1 MSYDA
6 STEKIVFAGFEDI
19 PEITFEKVLTFTYL
33 GIPLSVSPYCLFRK
47 FTDKVKEKAK
57 NYMYSELSL
66 VRNGP
71 DRSELAKTLWLNCA
85 IPSILYGCEIIP
97 IDSNTIQEIEK
108 CQATIGK
115 FILQIPK
122 NSANVCANLDAGLK
136 PIKSII
142 DEKVLLYNKKIM
154 EKPVDSW
161 SKQAYME
168 LLNMGDKS
176 PYMKNLNKIKESYM
190 SFGKSRKEIKLKI
203 DQTAVRHVLE
213 QKRKVCTS
221 MFSTTT
227 PFISK
232 RYSWFKTKS
241 WVDDSETCK
250 IFNEFRCCNAG
261 LGNSGPTKDGRFSK
275 LCFLCKNEGRIAI
288 NNEVS
293 V

>member
-33 GIPLSVSPYCLFRK
+33 EIPLSVSPYCLFRK

-57 NYMYSELSL
+57 NYMYSVLSL
-66 VRNGP
+66 VRSGP

-85 IPSILYGCEIIP
+85 IPSILYGWEIIP

-136 PIKSII
+136 PIKSTI

-154 EKPVDSW
+154 EKPIDSW
-161 SKQAYME
+161 PKQA
-168 LLNMGDKS
+168 S
-176 PYMKNLNKIKESYM
+176 TFI
-190 SFGKSRKEIKLKI
+190 FWVI
-203 DQTAVRHVLE
+203 DT
-213 QKRKVCTS
+213 
-221 MFSTTT
+221 F
-227 PFISK
+227 
-232 RYSWFKTKS
+232 
-241 WVDDSETCK
+241 
-250 IFNEFRCCNAG
+250 
-261 LGNSGPTKDGRFSK
+261 
-275 LCFLCKNEGRIAI
+275 
-288 NNEVS
+288 
-293 V
+293 